1 MRNFRAT
8 FGLVA
13 MVCIFAVMAVPALAA
28 EFTASRL
35 PTPCSEA
42 EPCRTKGHGIGEP
55 DELHPEYTQ
64 KFKIGAF
71 TIECKKA
78 ISYAKTAA
86 EGAFTSGSSST
97 FSTEVKFAECLTE
110 AKFGTFTGGIKTA
123 FNGGK
128 AVKFIYHTNGFA
140 EVGYEEAVQIGG
152 VSTTFKIS
160 GRICTISL
168 PAQTIPIKA
177 EKEPTG
183 EFSAATYSNEEVEA
197 PEKLIKRFPSGF
209 QTKMVIANAFK
220 GISFEYEGGQCLGEG
235 GFEEEAKTT
244 SGKSGSYFGGL
255 EEEVAGGNLSFQP

>member
-8 FGLVA
+8 LGLVA

-28 EFTASRL
+28 EFAASRL
-35 PTPCSEA
+35 PAACSEA

-55 DELHPEYTQ
+55 DELHPGYTQ

-78 ISYAKTAA
+78 VSFAKTAA

-97 FSTEVKFAECLTE
+97 FSTEIKFAECLTE
-110 AKFGTFTGGIKTA
+110 AKFSTFTGGIRTS

-140 EVGYEEAVQIGG
+140 EFGYEEAVQISG
-152 VSTTFKIS
+152 VSTSFKIGS
-160 GRICTISL
+160 GICTISL
-168 PAQTIPIKA
+168 PAQTIPVKA

-183 EFSAATYSNEEVEA
+183 AFSAATYSNEEVAA

-209 QTKMVIANAFK
+209 QTRMVIANAFK
-220 GISFEYEGGQCLGEG
+220 AMKFEYEGGQCVGEG

-244 SGKSGSYFGGL
+244 SGKSASYTGGL
-255 EEEVAGGNLSFQP
+255 EEEVAGGNLSFVP